1 MKFETLGLNKALLE
15 AIAMT
20 GYTDPTDVQMR
31 AIPEVLAGSDV
42 LVSAQTGSGPVVNDI
57 TSGAPAVGA
66 VMNRIVVGWGLDA
79 CAGMSMSSVVKD
91 RY

>member
-42 LVSAQTGSGPVVNDI
+42 LVSAQTARV
-57 TSGAPAVGA
+57 AV
-66 VMNRIVVGWGLDA
+66 
-79 CAGMSMSSVVKD
+79 AG
-91 RY
+91 